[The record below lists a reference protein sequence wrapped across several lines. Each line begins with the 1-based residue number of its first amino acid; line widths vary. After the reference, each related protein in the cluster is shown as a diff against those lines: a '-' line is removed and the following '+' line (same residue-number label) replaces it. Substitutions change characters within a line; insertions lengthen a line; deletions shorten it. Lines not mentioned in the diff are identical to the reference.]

1 MIRLLLKP
9 QRSLAVTALSVF
21 FSICSYSQ
29 QKQFSLIPYPQK
41 VIAGRGDFTFTPQ
54 TAIAGNDFFSKEK
67 AVLADLFANSFGKSL
82 PVKKDYPGLVELNLD
97 RKITNPEGYKL
108 TVTTQKITLSAAGRP
123 GMLIAIQ
130 TLRQLLPPDIESKSG
145 SRNKISVPAVT
156 IEDQPA
162 FSWRGTHL
170 DVSRHFFTLDY
181 LKRHIDLMALYKLN
195 KFHLHLTD
203 DQGWRV
209 EIKKY
214 PKLTEEGAW
223 RTLNNQ
229 DSIVM
234 SRSEENPDFIIDRR
248 FFKQKDGREVYGGFY
263 TQQELKQ
270 LVAYAAE
277 RNIEIIPEIDMPGHM
292 MAAINSY
299 MFLSCDSTST
309 FGKFFSTPI
318 CPCNP
323 ATLDFAKDIFTEI
336 MDIFPSTYIHIG
348 GDEVERSHWERSQ
361 ACQDMMK
368 REGMKTSAELQAWF
382 INSMEKFFKEK
393 GRKLIGWD
401 EILDGGIS
409 SSAAIMYWR
418 TWAGNAPKEA
428 VNNGNV
434 VIMSPD
440 NPFYFSEQPDKN
452 SLPATYNYSLIPSTI
467 EAKDRNMIIGGQANV
482 WTEYVATEQ
491 RADYLYMP
499 RMTALAENLWGSPKN
514 YTSYLDRLNH
524 HFIRL
529 DTMKVAYR
537 MPDLPLLYNYAFTDS
552 LLLDI
557 RSSMSDAQ
565 IRYTTDGSAPVQTSP
580 VLNKLVLKETAK
592 LRMAAFK
599 PNGRRGDVFDV
610 TYNKQPLATPVPEPV
625 TSGKGLFVEW
635 YKRSFDS
642 TVLITGNPDRSFVTA
657 GVVVP
662 RDAETPSFTM
672 RYRGYISAPS
682 SGIYTFYLTSDDA
695 AVLKIAGREVVNND
709 GMHAPKEKNGQ
720 VALEKGLQPFSLD
733 FIEGGGGYTLKL
745 LYSKDG
751 SAPREIPA
759 DWFSHYPLKN
769 K

>member
-1 MIRLLLKP
+1 MIRLHFKQQRILAIITLGLLC
-9 QRSLAVTALSVF
+9 SV
-21 FSICSYSQ
+21 CAYAQ
-29 QKQFSLIPYPQK
+29 QKKLPLIPYPRK
-41 VIAGRGDFTFTPQ
+41 VIAGRGSFTFTPQ
-54 TAIAGNDFFSKEK
+54 TVVAGNDFFSKEK
-67 AVLADLFANSFGKSL
+67 TMLADLFSKSFGKAL
-82 PVKKDYPGLVELNLD
+82 PVNKDYPGAIQMNLD
-97 RKITNPEGYKL
+97 RRITDPEGYKL
-108 TVTTQKITLSAAGRP
+108 TITTQQITLEAADRP

-130 TLRQLLPPDIESKSG
+130 TLRQLLPAGIESAQGGK
-145 SRNKISVPAVT
+145 NKIPVQAVA

-181 LKRHIDLMALYKLN
+181 LKRHIDLMALYKFN

-234 SRSEENPDFIIDRR
+234 NRSKENPDFIIDPR

-263 TQQELKQ
+263 TQQELKD
-270 LVAYAAE
+270 LVAYAAA

-336 MDIFPSTYIHIG
+336 MEIFPSTYIHIG
-348 GDEVERSHWERSQ
+348 GDEVERSHWERSP

-382 INSMEKFFKEK
+382 INSMEKFFKDK

-418 TWAGNAPKEA
+418 TWAGNAPNEA
-428 VNNGNV
+428 IKNGNV

-452 SLPATYNYSLIPSTI
+452 SLPATYNYSLIPASI
-467 EAKDRNMIIGGQANV
+467 AAKDRKMIVGGQANV
-482 WTEYVATEQ
+482 WSEYVATEQ

-499 RMTALAENLWGSPKN
+499 RMTALAENLWGSAKN
-514 YTSYLDRLNH
+514 YASYLDRLNV
-524 HFIRL
+524 HFDRL

-552 LLLDI
+552 MLVDV
-557 RSSMSDAQ
+557 RSSMSNAQ
-565 IRYTTDGSAPVQTSP
+565 LRYTTDGSAPVQSSP
-580 VLNKLVLKETAK
+580 VLNKLVLRTSQR

-599 PNGRRGDVFDV
+599 PDGRRGDIFDV
-610 TYNKQPLATPVPEPV
+610 AYNKQSLATPAPDPAKP
-625 TSGKGLFVEW
+625 GKGLLVEW

-642 TVLITGNPDRSFVTA
+642 TTLITGKPDREFSTA

-662 RDAETPSFTM
+662 KDAETASFTM
-672 RYRGYISAPS
+672 RYRGYIQVPS

-695 AVLKIAGREVVNND
+695 AVLKIADREVVNND

-720 VALEKGLQPFSLD
+720 VALKKGLQSFSLD

-751 SAPREIPA
+751 SAPKEIPA
-759 DWFSHYPLKN
+759 AWFLHPNN